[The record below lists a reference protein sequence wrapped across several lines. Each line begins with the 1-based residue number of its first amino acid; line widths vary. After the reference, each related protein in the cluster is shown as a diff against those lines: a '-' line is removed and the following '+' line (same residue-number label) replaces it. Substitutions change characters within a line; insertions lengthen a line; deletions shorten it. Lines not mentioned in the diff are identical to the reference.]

1 MKILILDAATFGE
14 DIDISKFNELG
25 EVTVYAKSTKKE
37 ALERLEAVNPDAVIT
52 NKVVIGN
59 DEMQAAPN
67 LKIILEAAT
76 GYNNIDIECA
86 RTLRIKVANVAGYST
101 MSVVQ
106 HTFALFFY
114 LYEKM
119 RYYDDYV
126 KSGEYSKSTIF
137 TNFSNVFGEL
147 AGKTWGIVGLGHIGS
162 RVADAARAFGCKV
175 VYYSASGNTYDTEY
189 QKVDLDTL
197 LKESDIISIHAPL
210 NQYTKD
216 LFNYE
221 NLKKM
226 KKSAYLIN
234 VGRGPIV
241 NDADLAKAL
250 NEGEIAGAG
259 LDVLTT
265 EPMPADNPL
274 LAIKDSNKLVI
285 TPHNAWATYEARV
298 RLLDE
303 IYNNLNSFIN
313 GEERNLVV

>member
-189 QKVDLDTL
+189 EKVDLDTL

-210 NQYTKD
+210 NRYTKD

>member
-76 GYNNIDIECA
+76 GYNNIECA

-189 QKVDLDTL
+189 EKVDLDTL

>member
-162 RVADAARAFGCKV
+162 RVADAASAFGCKV

-189 QKVDLDTL
+189 EKVDLDTL
-197 LKESDIISIHAPL
+197 LKESDIVSIHAPL

-241 NDADLAKAL
+241 NDADLANAL

>member
-114 LYEKM
+114 LYAKM

-189 QKVDLDTL
+189 EKVDLDTL

-210 NQYTKD
+210 NRYTKD

>member
-189 QKVDLDTL
+189 EKVDLDTL

>member
-189 QKVDLDTL
+189 EKVDLDTL

-210 NQYTKD
+210 NQYTKA

-303 IYNNLNSFIN
+303 IYNNLDSFIN

>member
-14 DIDISKFNELG
+14 DIDISRFNKLG
-25 EVTVYAKSTKKE
+25 EVTVYAESTKEE
-37 ALERLEAVNPDAVIT
+37 ALERLKAVNPDAVIT
-52 NKVVIGN
+52 NKVVIGK
-59 DEMQAAPN
+59 DEMQAAPE
-67 LKIILEAAT
+67 LKIILEAGT

-86 RTLRIKVANVAGYST
+86 RTYNIRVANVAGYST

-189 QKVDLDTL
+189 EKVDLDTL

-210 NQYTKD
+210 NQYTKA

>member
-175 VYYSASGNTYDTEY
+175 VYYSASGHTYDTEY
-189 QKVDLDTL
+189 EKVDLDTL

>member
-52 NKVVIGN
+52 NKLVIGN

-189 QKVDLDTL
+189 EKVDLDTL

-221 NLKKM
+221 NIKKM

>member
-59 DEMQAAPN
+59 HEMQAAPN

-189 QKVDLDTL
+189 EKVDLDTL

-221 NLKKM
+221 NIKKM

>member
-147 AGKTWGIVGLGHIGS
+147 AGKIWGIVGLGHIGS

-189 QKVDLDTL
+189 EKVDLDTL

>member
-189 QKVDLDTL
+189 EKVDLDTL

-265 EPMPADNPL
+265 EPMPTDNPL

>member
-126 KSGEYSKSTIF
+126 KLGEYSKSTIF

-189 QKVDLDTL
+189 EKVDLDTL

-210 NQYTKD
+210 NRYTKD

-221 NLKKM
+221 NIKKM

-303 IYNNLNSFIN
+303 IYNNLNSFIK

>member
-147 AGKTWGIVGLGHIGS
+147 AGKIWGIVGLGHIGS

-189 QKVDLDTL
+189 EKVDLDTL

-210 NQYTKD
+210 NRYTKD

-221 NLKKM
+221 NIKKM

>member
-189 QKVDLDTL
+189 EKVDLDTL

-265 EPMPADNPL
+265 EPMPADNQL

>member
-59 DEMQAAPN
+59 DEMQTAPN

-189 QKVDLDTL
+189 EKVDLDTL

-234 VGRGPIV
+234 VGRGHIV

>member
-14 DIDISKFNELG
+14 DINISKFNELG

-189 QKVDLDTL
+189 EKVDLDTL

-210 NQYTKD
+210 NQYTKA

>member
-37 ALERLEAVNPDAVIT
+37 SLERLEAVNPDAVIT

-189 QKVDLDTL
+189 EKVDLDTL

>member
-119 RYYDDYV
+119 RYYDNYV
-126 KSGEYSKSTIF
+126 MSGEYSKSTIF

-189 QKVDLDTL
+189 EKVDLDTL

-226 KKSAYLIN
+226 KRSAYLIN

>member
-114 LYEKM
+114 LFEKM

-189 QKVDLDTL
+189 EKVDLDTL
-197 LKESDIISIHAPL
+197 LKESDIISIHTPL

>member
-1 MKILILDAATFGE
+1 MKILILDSATFGE

-189 QKVDLDTL
+189 EKVDLDTL

>member
-189 QKVDLDTL
+189 EKVDLDTL

-221 NLKKM
+221 IVKKM

>member
-147 AGKTWGIVGLGHIGS
+147 AGKTWGIVGFGHIGS

-189 QKVDLDTL
+189 EKVDLDTL

-221 NLKKM
+221 NIKKM

-274 LAIKDSNKLVI
+274 LVIKDSNKLVI